1 VERVQNDEETMAR
14 LRESWRQAN
23 ASVRM
28 EGGIVDQETLDM
40 QERHI
45 RGEITKAEYRDWIQS
60 SIRTR

>member
-1 VERVQNDEETMAR
+1 MTQSQNGEQTMSL

-28 EGGIVDQETLDM
+28 EGGSVDQKTLEM

-45 RGEITKAEYRDWIQS
+45 RGEITKAEYRDWVHK
-60 SIRTR
+60 SIRY